1 MDAESVGTLKGTLH
15 VTDKAHGRMTVGT
28 EADSEVLGILWRHL
42 ATDLFDTGREFV
54 DGNNLVV

>member
-15 VTDKAHGRMTVGT
+15 VTDKAHGRMTVAT

-54 DGNNLVV
+54 D